1 MSKDNLDLLLSK
13 IEAGETNFTLD
24 QLKSIAEDLNVASHV
39 MYYHYD
45 PKKPHD
51 VDADKDGA
59 LSWWIGQLAGHNR
72 AMALHS
78 ETKITPERID
88 KIISAFEVGWNNYVD
103 YVESGSKYALTPLQ
117 FNR

>member
-1 MSKDNLDLLLSK
+1 MVKDNLNLILNK
-13 IEAGETNFTLD
+13 IKSGDTTLTID
-24 QLKSIAEDLNVASHV
+24 ELKSIAEDLNVASHV

-78 ETKITPERID
+78 ETKVTPERID
-88 KIISAFEVGWNNYVD
+88 KIVSAFEAGWNAYID
-103 YVESGSKYALTPLQ
+103 HVESGSKYALTPLQ
-117 FNR
+117 FD